1 MKERMEKVVYNMYRK
16 YCKEHYNRYIE
27 LELEHKNR
35 QLEIKAPAQPKDEYV
50 KVFENIKKDNAQIL
64 GVERNRVGEYVIVC
78 KVLVKDDFWI
88 TLYGPSYN
96 DVGRHPRIMAY
107 VDTDRSTGEKY
118 MHIEDIMMVNDD
130 IGNGSI
136 CMQYFIEETKKCNIT
151 EIRGILSMVDQ
162 GHFDRSI
169 HFYKKNGF
177 QIDMDGDNKSGRI
190 RYIIGA
196 NQENI

>member
-1 MKERMEKVVYNMYRK
+1 MKNNMQRIVYNLYRK
-16 YCKEHYNRYIE
+16 YCPEDYDRYIE
-27 LELEHKNR
+27 LELEHKNH
-35 QLEIKAPAQPKDEYV
+35 QLESKQAAPRDEYV
-50 KVFENIKKDNAQIL
+50 KVFENLKKDNAQVL
-64 GVERNRVGEYVIVC
+64 GIERNRVGEYVIVC
-78 KVLVKDDFWI
+78 KVIVNNNFWI

-96 DVGRHPRIMAY
+96 DMNRHPRIMAGIE
-107 VDTDRSTGEKY
+107 TDRTTGEKY

-136 CMQYFIEETKKCNIT
+136 CMQYFIEETKKCDIT

-177 QIDMDGDNKSGRI
+177 QVEMDSDNRSGRI
-190 RYIIGA
+190 RYVI
-196 NQENI
+196 EEKNI

>member
-1 MKERMEKVVYNMYRK
+1 MKNNMQKVVYNLYRK
-16 YCKEHYNRYIE
+16 YCPEDYNRYIE

-35 QLEIKAPAQPKDEYV
+35 QLEQKPAASKDEYL
-50 KVFENIKKDNAQIL
+50 KVFENLKKDKAQVL
-64 GVERNRVGEYVIVC
+64 GIERNRVGEYVIVC
-78 KVLVKDDFWI
+78 KVFVNDNFWI

-96 DVGRHPRIMAY
+96 EVNRHPRIMARIE
-107 VDTDRSTGEKY
+107 DDRTTGEKY

-130 IGNGSI
+130 IGNGTI

-177 QIDMDGDNKSGRI
+177 QVDMDSDNQSGQI
-190 RYIIGA
+190 RFVIG
-196 NQENI
+196 EN